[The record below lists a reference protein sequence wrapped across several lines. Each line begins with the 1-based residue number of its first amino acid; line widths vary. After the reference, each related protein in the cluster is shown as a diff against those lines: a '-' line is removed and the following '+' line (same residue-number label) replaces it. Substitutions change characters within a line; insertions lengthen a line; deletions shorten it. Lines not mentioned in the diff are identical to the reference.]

1 MTQPTSILALVLAAG
16 LSASALATSAFAA
29 PPANIA
35 AALADPARPAA
46 DVARDATRK
55 PGDLLAL
62 ADIKTGDKVADF
74 VIGGGYFTRILSAA
88 VGPTGHVYAYQPAE
102 FIKFQASYGEN
113 LKKVA
118 DAYKNVTPLDASFQQ
133 LDLPDG
139 LDAIVT
145 VQNYH
150 DLYLKPFPSGT
161 AAKVDAELFKSL
173 KPGGVLLVVDHA
185 ALPGS
190 GISAADSLHRIDPE
204 AVKSDLKAAGFVLER
219 ESPLLADA
227 ADPHT
232 ASVFDPAIRGKTDQA
247 ILIFRKPQ
255 P

>member
-1 MTQPTSILALVLAAG
+1 MTTRTSILALALAAG
-16 LSASALATSAFAA
+16 LSALAAPAFAA

-46 DVARDATRK
+46 DVARDAARK
-55 PGDLLAL
+55 PGELLAL

-88 VGPTGHVYAYQPAE
+88 VGPSGHVYAYQPAE

-118 DAYKNVTPLDASFQQ
+118 DAYKNVTPLDASLQQ

-150 DLYLKPFPSGT
+150 DLYLKPFPPGT

-190 GISAADSLHRIDPE
+190 GVSAADSLHRIDPE
-204 AVKSDLKAAGFVLER
+204 AVKSDLKAAGFVLES
-219 ESPLLADA
+219 ESPLYRDA

-232 ASVFDPAIRGKTDQA
+232 ANVFDPSIRGKTDQFT
-247 ILIFRKPQ
+247 LVFRKPR
-255 P
+255 

>member
-232 ASVFDPAIRGKTDQA
+232 ASVFDPAIRGKTDQFV
-247 ILIFRKPQ
+247 LVFRKPR
-255 P
+255 